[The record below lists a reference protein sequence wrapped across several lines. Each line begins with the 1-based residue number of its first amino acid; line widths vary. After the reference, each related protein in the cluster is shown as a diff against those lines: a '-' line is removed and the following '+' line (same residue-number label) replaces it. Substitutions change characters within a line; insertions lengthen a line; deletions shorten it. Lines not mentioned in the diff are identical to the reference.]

1 LEKVF
6 IFQRLQTI
14 LALNRFAVLE
24 DSHLANTAADEI
36 GLSGSDHDHE
46 ADVGGPVPVRGR

>member
-46 ADVGGPVPVRGR
+46 ANVGGPVPVRDR